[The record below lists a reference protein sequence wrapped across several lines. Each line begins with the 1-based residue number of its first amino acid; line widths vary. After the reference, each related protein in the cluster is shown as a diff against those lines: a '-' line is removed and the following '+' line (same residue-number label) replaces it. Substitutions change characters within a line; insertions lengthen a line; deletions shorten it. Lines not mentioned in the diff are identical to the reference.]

1 MALSHHMTAGSEL
14 CDMKLRTRSVGQVG
28 SKLRGLGTSVFT
40 GTRELLEQV
49 TDAIS
54 SELDSIEGMAAR
66 NRPGAANRSSAR
78 RAPTPDPNFPFLGL

>member
-1 MALSHHMTAGSEL
+1 M
-14 CDMKLRTRSVGQVG
+14 G

-66 NRPGAANRSSAR
+66 NRPGAANRSATR
-78 RAPTPDPNFPFLGL
+78 WHPWLLLGFRVYILYLSIYVVCYVNPKVDI